1 MIASCTR
8 RSALRRCV
16 ATAISPLL
24 LSCDLR
30 PVRPALRICIF
41 DMRGE
46 RDARIFE
53 SQLSELMLGLARV
66 ERSSVAVQTWF
77 APHNRLAA
85 EVATEIAAT
94 SPSIVIAISAR
105 AATAC
110 VEAMP
115 RIPILFSVQDDPV
128 AAGLADSLVK
138 PGGYATGIW
147 NSLDVHCKRLELARR
162 IAASATHFSIILDTN
177 ATRSAEARESI
188 RKCSMLGL
196 STSFAAVG
204 SREDI
209 LQLRKNID
217 PRAEILIFPHS
228 DILSRW
234 PDEAIAAVAA
244 LRLPAVFDGTWL
256 VEKGAL
262 ASLEPVELDDVT
274 ALARL
279 GASILRG
286 VPPANIPIERPRTT
300 RSALN
305 LSTANRLGLT
315 IPPWLLKTFDVIIP

>member
-77 APHNRLAA
+77 APHNRPAADVAAEIALAA
-85 EVATEIAAT
+85 
-94 SPSIVIAISAR
+94 PSLVIAISAV
-105 AATAC
+105 AAKAC
-110 VEAMP
+110 LEAMP
-115 RIPILFSVQDDPV
+115 RVPILFSVQDDPV
-128 AAGLADSLVK
+128 AAGLASSLVQ

-147 NSLDVHCKRLELARR
+147 NSLDVHCKRLELGRR
-162 IAASATHFSIILDTN
+162 IAPAATHFSIILDTN
-177 ATRSAEARESI
+177 ATRSAEARESV
-188 RKCSMLGL
+188 RKCSTHGL
-196 STSFAAVG
+196 STSFAALASVN
-204 SREDI
+204 DV
-209 LQLRKNID
+209 LQLRTNID
-217 PRAEILIFPHS
+217 PRAAALILPHS
-228 DILSRW
+228 DVLSKW

-244 LRLPAVFDGTWL
+244 LRLPAIFDGSWL
-256 VEKGAL
+256 VEEGAL
-262 ASLEPVELDDVT
+262 ASLEPIELNDVT

-279 GASILRG
+279 GASVLRG
-286 VPPANIPIERPRTT
+286 VPPAEIPIERPRTT

-305 LSTANRLGLT
+305 LSTSNSLGLT
-315 IPPWLLKTFDVIIP
+315 IPPWLLKTFDVIVP